1 MAIRYTSQFRD
12 LQNTLFTVN
21 IFDQDYGG
29 TSPFEFV
36 LGDYGFRLDFEG
48 DDRFS
53 PIIPSTVTLP
63 MILQNNNDA
72 ALLFNLAAAYE
83 GRYFLEIRTGGST
96 ISNGLLYWRGIIL
109 PEFIDVIDEA
119 YPQQVEILATDDLA
133 NLRNVDYLQ
142 SPEGTGYALVTG
154 HLTNAINALRTWSI
168 TADTERFRIIDD
180 LECFRPSNSTWISF
194 LRTQLNFATFKDAE
208 AEPAEY
214 WSCYEVLEEVCLA
227 FGLRLFWKPT
237 FDTDLTSGFVFD
249 AWALHWYED
258 TFSGYNYNS
267 GASQIGAFSQARTQF
282 ALDSTGINRLRGW
295 RHGYLPALK
304 EVRRSFDYLQAS
316 PFAIDHVYAE
326 VGSATNHFDG
336 TPVNFNPA
344 ALVHYTSGTALSL
357 RMRIN
362 LKHDADSVTALGVR
376 VQYLIKVRIGQYYAK
391 RLRQFATNPIPFAT
405 SLGNDLIASFT
416 YGETEWTTDSNDGI
430 YFISPGVDLTI
441 EESLTFDFAIDMPG
455 LPGDL
460 TSENFAFSI
469 LSGYR
474 DDAGGSY
481 TTYNPTEH
489 SASGVTIYPTA
500 IYEMQGSTIVFKATN
515 DNTTSRLKV
524 DLPEAKIS
532 DRVGTR
538 GGGIFALP
546 SGGAASDRFQP
557 TKFRYNYNTGF
568 ESNLHALVCR
578 EWLLGQASNL
588 RRMSG
593 TIYDSRPQG
602 TGECLTPFDT
612 YTHGGNN
619 YAAITL
625 SYTAGINQYDIEL
638 VQLARASSGVTVPAA
653 QFEDYI
659 PPLPVAPSGTI
670 ASLTSTEAQVAVNA
684 GTIDSVIPLRN
695 GIVSLVADQDNFVSV
710 GDDEFEVN
718 VGAVKILE
726 ADDVS
731 ARFNVPVTLDLQLGN
746 FTIESA
752 GQADPLTID
761 NTSAVYAV
769 EILIES
775 FDDAVGGRLALR
787 EARDNGT
794 AEIGLKAPNSLTT
807 STTYTLPSADGT
819 SGQLLRT
826 NGSGTLSWVS
836 EGPYFTPVDEIT
848 TSGYTLVAGDAGRYK
863 RPMWNTTESFTINT
877 GTFSIGQ
884 EFEIEQGGIGT
895 VNIVAGSGVTLL
907 CAGSFLTNLAEQYA
921 RARVKCIAS
930 NTYHVHGHL
939 ELI

>member
-1 MAIRYTSQFRD
+1 MAIRYTSQFTD
-12 LQNTLFTVN
+12 QTGTLFTLN
-21 IFDQDYGG
+21 IFDEDYSG
-29 TSPFEFV
+29 TSPFEFTV
-36 LGDYGFRLDFEG
+36 GAYGFRLDFEG

-72 ALLFNLAAAYE
+72 ALLSNLAAAYE

-119 YPQQVEILATDDLA
+119 YPQQVEIVATDDLA

-154 HLTNAINALRTWSI
+154 HLTNAINALRTWAI
-168 TADTERFRIIDD
+168 TADSERFRIIDD

-208 AEPAEY
+208 AEPPEY

-227 FGLRLFWKPT
+227 FGLRLYWKPT

-249 AWALHWYED
+249 AWASHWED
-258 TFSGYNYNS
+258 EDNFAGYNYNS
-267 GASQIGAFSQARTQF
+267 GASQIGAFSAARTTF
-282 ALDSTGINRLRGW
+282 NLDSTGINRLRGW

-304 EVRRSFDYLQAS
+304 EVRRAFDYLQAS
-316 PFAIDHVYAE
+316 PFAIDHVYEE
-326 VGSATNHFDG
+326 VASATNHFDG
-336 TPVNFNPA
+336 TPVSFNPA

-391 RLRQFATNPIPFAT
+391 RLRQFAANPIPFAT
-405 SLGNDLIASFT
+405 SLGNDFIASFT

-441 EESLTFDFAIDMPG
+441 EDCLTFDFAIDMPG
-455 LPGDL
+455 LPADL

-474 DDAGGSY
+474 DDAGNGF
-481 TTYNPTEH
+481 TTYHPTEH

-515 DNTTSRLKV
+515 DNTTSRLKL

-557 TKFRYNYNTGF
+557 TKFRYNYNTEF

-578 EWLLGQASNL
+578 EWLLGQSSNI

-593 TIYDSRPQG
+593 TIYDSRAQG
-602 TGECLTPFDT
+602 TGECLTMFDT
-612 YTHGGNN
+612 YAHGGND

-625 SYTAGINQYDIEL
+625 SYTAGINQYDVEL
-638 VQLARASSGVTVPAA
+638 VQLARAGSGVTVPAA
-653 QFEDYI
+653 AFEDYI

-670 ASLTSTEAQVAVNA
+670 ASLTSTEAQVAVNFN
-684 GTIDSVIPLRN
+684 TIDSVVPLRD
-695 GIVSLVADQDNFVSV
+695 GVVSLVADLDNFISV
-710 GDDEFEVN
+710 GADEFEVN

-726 ADDVS
+726 ATDVS
-731 ARFNVPVTLDLQLGN
+731 ARFNVPVAIDLQGEN
-746 FTIESA
+746 FAVEAA
-752 GQADPLTID
+752 GQANPMTVYTDA
-761 NTSAVYAV
+761 AVFAV
-769 EILIES
+769 EVQVES
-775 FDDAVGGRLALR
+775 SNDAVGGQLKLA

-794 AEIGLKAPNSLTT
+794 ATIALKAPNSLAA

-819 SGQLLRT
+819 SGQSLKT
-826 NGSGTLSWVS
+826 DG
-836 EGPYFTPVDEIT
+836 
-848 TSGYTLVAGDAGRYK
+848 AG
-863 RPMWNTTESFTINT
+863 
-877 GTFSIGQ
+877 
-884 EFEIEQGGIGT
+884 
-895 VNIVAGSGVTLL
+895 
-907 CAGSFLTNLAEQYA
+907 NLYW
-921 RARVKCIAS
+921 
-930 NTYHVHGHL
+930 G
-939 ELI
+939 

>member
-1 MAIRYTSQFRD
+1 MAIRYTSQFTD
-12 LQNTLFTVN
+12 QTGTKFTLN
-21 IFDQDYGG
+21 IFDQEYSGS
-29 TSPFEFV
+29 SPFEFTV
-36 LGDYGFRLDFEG
+36 GAYGFRLDFEG

-72 ALLFNLAAAYE
+72 ALLTNLAAAYE

-96 ISNGLLYWRGIIL
+96 ITNGLLYWRGIIL

-119 YPQQVEILATDDLA
+119 YPQQVEIVATDDLA

-154 HLTNAINALRTWSI
+154 HLTNAINALRTWAI
-168 TADTERFRIIDD
+168 TADSERFRIIDD

-208 AEPAEY
+208 AEPPEY

-227 FGLRLFWKPT
+227 FGLRLYWKPT

-249 AWALHWYED
+249 AWGSHYSED
-258 TFSGYNYNS
+258 TDFIGYNYNS
-267 GASQIGAFSQARTQF
+267 GASQIGAFSAARTTF
-282 ALDSTGINRLRGW
+282 NLDSTGINRLRGW

-304 EVRRSFDYLQAS
+304 EVRRAFDYLQAS
-316 PFAIDHVYAE
+316 PFAIDHVYEE
-326 VGSATNHFDG
+326 VASATNHFDG
-336 TPVNFNPA
+336 TPVSFNPA

-391 RLRQFATNPIPFAT
+391 RTRQFAANPIPFAT
-405 SLGNDLIASFT
+405 SLGNDPIAAFT

-455 LPGDL
+455 LPADL

-474 DDAGGSY
+474 DDAGGSF

-515 DNTTSRLKV
+515 DNTTSRLKL

-557 TKFRYNYNTGF
+557 TKFRYNYNTDF

-578 EWLLGQASNL
+578 EWLLGQSSNI

-593 TIYDSRPQG
+593 TIYDSRAQG
-602 TGECLTPFDT
+602 TGECLTMFDT
-612 YTHGGNN
+612 YAHGGNN

-625 SYTAGINQYDIEL
+625 SYTAGINQYDVEL
-638 VQLARASSGVTVPAA
+638 VQLARAGTGVTVPAA
-653 QFEDYI
+653 AFEDYI

-670 ASLTSTEAQVAVNA
+670 ASLTSTEAQVAINA
-684 GTIDSVIPLRN
+684 NTNANQATSIQALKAIVSDVSGDVDIIKDADNFLKVATDVAEFTVGTTTPLRLEPGVVAMTGATTIDIN
-695 GIVSLVADQDNFVSV
+695 GDQFRVSDGASRA
-710 GDDEFEVN
+710 FEVTTDE
-718 VGAVKILE
+718 VFAMTLGAIGT
-726 ADDVS
+726 S
-731 ARFNVPVTLDLQLGN
+731 S
-746 FTIESA
+746 SA
-752 GQADPLTID
+752 GGILRVFEG
-761 NTSAVYAV
+761 SA
-769 EILIES
+769 
-775 FDDAVGGRLALR
+775 
-787 EARDNGT
+787 NGT
-794 AEIGLKAPNSLTT
+794 NYVAFTVAASLAG
-807 STTYTLPSADGT
+807 STTYILPSADGT
-819 SGQLLRT
+819 AGQALKT
-826 NGSGTLSWVS
+826 DG
-836 EGPYFTPVDEIT
+836 
-848 TSGYTLVAGDAGRYK
+848 AG
-863 RPMWNTTESFTINT
+863 
-877 GTFSIGQ
+877 
-884 EFEIEQGGIGT
+884 
-895 VNIVAGSGVTLL
+895 
-907 CAGSFLTNLAEQYA
+907 NLYW
-921 RARVKCIAS
+921 
-930 NTYHVHGHL
+930 G
-939 ELI
+939 

>member
-1 MAIRYTSQFRD
+1 
-12 LQNTLFTVN
+12 
-21 IFDQDYGG
+21 
-29 TSPFEFV
+29 
-36 LGDYGFRLDFEG
+36 
-48 DDRFS
+48 
-53 PIIPSTVTLP
+53 
-63 MILQNNNDA
+63 
-72 ALLFNLAAAYE
+72 
-83 GRYFLEIRTGGST
+83 
-96 ISNGLLYWRGIIL
+96 
-109 PEFIDVIDEA
+109 
-119 YPQQVEILATDDLA
+119 
-133 NLRNVDYLQ
+133 
-142 SPEGTGYALVTG
+142 
-154 HLTNAINALRTWSI
+154 
-168 TADTERFRIIDD
+168 
-180 LECFRPSNSTWISF
+180 
-194 LRTQLNFATFKDAE
+194 
-208 AEPAEY
+208 
-214 WSCYEVLEEVCLA
+214 
-227 FGLRLFWKPT
+227 
-237 FDTDLTSGFVFD
+237 
-249 AWALHWYED
+249 
-258 TFSGYNYNS
+258 
-267 GASQIGAFSQARTQF
+267 
-282 ALDSTGINRLRGW
+282 
-295 RHGYLPALK
+295 
-304 EVRRSFDYLQAS
+304 
-316 PFAIDHVYAE
+316 
-326 VGSATNHFDG
+326 
-336 TPVNFNPA
+336 
-344 ALVHYTSGTALSL
+344 
-357 RMRIN
+357 
-362 LKHDADSVTALGVR
+362 

-612 YTHGGNN
+612 YTHGGND

-684 GTIDSVIPLRN
+684 NTNANQATSIQALKAIVSDVSGDVDIIKDADNFLKVATDVAEFTVGTTTPLRLEP
-695 GIVSLVADQDNFVSV
+695 GLVAMTGATYIDINGDQFRVSD
-710 GDDEFEVN
+710 GASRAFEVTTDE
-718 VGAVKILE
+718 VFAMTLGAIGT
-726 ADDVS
+726 S
-731 ARFNVPVTLDLQLGN
+731 S
-746 FTIESA
+746 SA
-752 GQADPLTID
+752 GGILRVFEG
-761 NTSAVYAV
+761 SA
-769 EILIES
+769 
-775 FDDAVGGRLALR
+775 
-787 EARDNGT
+787 NGT
-794 AEIGLKAPNSLTT
+794 NYVAFTVAASLAG

-848 TSGYTLVAGDAGRYK
+848 TSGYTLVASDAGRYK
-863 RPMWNTTESFTINT
+863 RPTWNTTQSFTINS
-877 GTFSIGQ
+877 GTFTAGQ
-884 EFEIEQGGIGT
+884 EVEIEQGGTGT
-895 VNIVAGSGVTLL
+895 VNVVAGSGVTFLSP
-907 CAGSFLTNLAEQYA
+907 ASYLTNIAEQYG
-921 RARVKCIAS
+921 RIRVKCVAS
-930 NTYHVHGHL
+930 NTYVFSGHL
-939 ELI
+939 ELV